1 MRQVLTA
8 LLVGILLGGGLALS
22 DMVNPAR
29 VLAFL
34 DVAGSWDPTLAFVMA
49 GAILP
54 AAFAFAWS
62 NRLARPLFNQRFAS
76 PANRTLDWRLMVGG
90 ALFGVGWGLAGFCP
104 GPALSG
110 LVFGLWQNWL
120 FIGAMFAGMVGHRA
134 FETLSERKTR
144 PNATATV

>member
-1 MRQVLTA
+1 MNN
-8 LLVGILLGGGLALS
+8 ALS
-22 DMVNPAR
+22 
-29 VLAFL
+29 
-34 DVAGSWDPTLAFVMA
+34 
-49 GAILP
+49 
-54 AAFAFAWS
+54 AAPSRREWFA
-62 NRLARPLFNQRFAS
+62 
-76 PANRTLDWRLMVGG
+76 V
-90 ALFGVGWGLAGFCP
+90 LFGVGWGLAGFCP